1 MHSFRHPSIIHPLI
15 HSSTHPLILIR
26 SPLKHHSFM
35 SSFAYSF
42 LPAFVHFISFHF
54 IHSFVIFI
62 HSFIRSFYRTAA
74 ILACH
79 DEGLELGANLLAGEK
94 QLWRPKLCGTD
105 GSALDEVAGLQWTS
119 WPPADC
125 ALEDQSSFKAELLP
139 LRVCLLQ
146 RLTPALHHP
155 LDTVSTIFHC
165 GFIISHRA
173 IPAGAKLLSP
183 TFCASLTC
191 QHLVLGFARLEKMR
205 RLLSPLWAFGNH
217 LYCGESKHTFRNTL
231 VGAQRAISTLRGCD
245 LRRNGGTCN

>member
-1 MHSFRHPSIIHPLI
+1 MSSKYHSSTHPLI
-15 HSSTHPLILIR
+15 HSSTHPHPFSI
-26 SPLKHHSFM
+26 KTSFIHE
-35 SSFAYSF
+35 
-42 LPAFVHFISFHF
+42 FVRLFIPSCLRSFHLIPF
-54 IHSFVIFI
+54 HSFVIFI
-62 HSFIRSFYRTAA
+62 HSF

-173 IPAGAKLLSP
+173 IPAGAKLLSA

-191 QHLVLGFARLEKMR
+191 QHLVLGFCQTGEDEASAVAAMGFWKSSVLRRVKAHFQEHSGWGSASHFNSARL
-205 RLLSPLWAFGNH
+205 
-217 LYCGESKHTFRNTL
+217 
-231 VGAQRAISTLRGCD
+231 
-245 LRRNGGTCN
+245 

>member
-1 MHSFRHPSIIHPLI
+1 MSSKYHSSTHPLI

-26 SPLKHHSFM
+26 SPLKHHS

-62 HSFIRSFYRTAA
+62 HSF

-173 IPAGAKLLSP
+173 IPAG
-183 TFCASLTC
+183 CASLTC
-191 QHLVLGFARLEKMR
+191 QHLVLGFCQTGEDEASAVAAMGFWKSSVLRRVKAHFQEHSGWGSASHFNSARL
-205 RLLSPLWAFGNH
+205 
-217 LYCGESKHTFRNTL
+217 
-231 VGAQRAISTLRGCD
+231 
-245 LRRNGGTCN
+245 